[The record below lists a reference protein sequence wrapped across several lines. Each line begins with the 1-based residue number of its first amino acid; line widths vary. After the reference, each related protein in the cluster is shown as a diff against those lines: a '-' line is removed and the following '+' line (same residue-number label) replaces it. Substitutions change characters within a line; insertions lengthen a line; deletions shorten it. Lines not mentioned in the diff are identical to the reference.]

1 MASSQFQVPSSNTTS
16 TVTTTNCSQ
25 GEAASTHPLTRFTT
39 TTLLS
44 SSPKNGQI
52 TGEQKTKI
60 EEKLLSGQYSTLKE
74 MASDI
79 NEGVPSKAIEETIF
93 NNMMKIM
100 LKKLNE

>member
-1 MASSQFQVPSSNTTS
+1 MASSQFEAPSSNTTS

-25 GEAASTHPLTRFTT
+25 GETASTHPLPPFTA

-52 TGEQKTKI
+52 TEEQKTKI
-60 EEKLLSGQYSTLKE
+60 EEKLLSGQYGTLKE
-74 MASDI
+74 MATDI
-79 NEGVPSKAIEETIF
+79 NDGVSSKAIDEIIF